1 MNRATISII
10 LLIVSL
16 ILLVIYGADVLTA
29 SINSPAGLRGKGF
42 LPFEE
47 EIRGGAFGGG
57 AVIMSIIGFIIGRK
71 EPSKAISSL
80 LFINGGLIIVG
91 IIITIA
97 QASVSSEDI
106 GGMERTVGS
115 TILLGAILIGLGV
128 WKTMHDKKIMSS
140 KKESSSSSI

>member
-1 MNRATISII
+1 MDKVAISMI

-47 EIRGGAFGGG
+47 EIRGGALGGG
-57 AVIMSIIGFIIGRK
+57 AVIMSIVGFILSRK
-71 EPSKAISSL
+71 EPSKTISLL

-97 QASVSSEDI
+97 LANVSSEDT
-106 GGMERTVGS
+106 GGMERTAGF

-128 WKTMHDKKIMSS
+128 WKVRDDKKMVSS
-140 KKESSSSSI
+140 KKESSSV